1 MADKAKQT
9 AEAQTQ
15 EQVQEVSLLD
25 QILTEGKMARDDYQR
40 EQAKDMIGEFVN
52 QVMSGELTMSK
63 NMDVA
68 INARIAEI
76 DRVRP
81 PRVQITYD
89 VEVGGAIELKELPFV
104 VGVMGDFV
112 GKPEEPLP
120 ANKNRKFVEIDPDN
134 FNQVMAGMKP
144 RVAFSVENKMQNYGS
159 KVGVDLKFN
168 NIEDFEP
175 DNVVQQVEPL
185 RKLVEARQKLS
196 DLRSK
201 MDGNDKLESILND
214 LISDADKQK
223 QISDALGIEKKEE

>member
-1 MADKAKQT
+1 MA
-9 AEAQTQ
+9 
-15 EQVQEVSLLD
+15 
-25 QILTEGKMARDDYQR
+25 
-40 EQAKDMIGEFVN
+40 
-52 QVMSGELTMSK
+52 SK
-63 NMDVA
+63 ES
-68 INARIAEI
+68 IQHKI

-120 ANKNRKFVEIDPDN
+120 AIKNRKFVEIDPDN
-134 FNQVMAGMKP
+134 FNQVLAGMKP
-144 RVAFSVENKMQNYGS
+144 RVAFSVENKMQEDGS
-159 KVGVDLKFN
+159 KIGVDLKFS

-175 DNVVQQVEPL
+175 DNVVQQIEPL

-201 MDGNDKLESILND
+201 MDGNDKLESMLND
-214 LISDADKQK
+214 IISDVDKQK
-223 QISDALGIEKKEE
+223 QLSDALGIEKKEE

>member
-1 MADKAKQT
+1 MA
-9 AEAQTQ
+9 
-15 EQVQEVSLLD
+15 
-25 QILTEGKMARDDYQR
+25 
-40 EQAKDMIGEFVN
+40 
-52 QVMSGELTMSK
+52 SK
-63 NMDVA
+63 ES
-68 INARIAEI
+68 IQHKI

-112 GKPEEPLP
+112 GKPEEQLP
-120 ANKNRKFVEIDPDN
+120 AIKNRKFVEIDPDN
-134 FNQVMAGMKP
+134 FNQVLAGMKP
-144 RVAFSVENKMQNYGS
+144 RVAYSVDNKMQDDGS
-159 KVGVDLKFN
+159 KVGVDLKFT

-201 MDGNDKLESILND
+201 MDGNDKLESMLND
-214 LISDADKQK
+214 IIGDADKQK

>member
-1 MADKAKQT
+1 MA
-9 AEAQTQ
+9 
-15 EQVQEVSLLD
+15 
-25 QILTEGKMARDDYQR
+25 
-40 EQAKDMIGEFVN
+40 
-52 QVMSGELTMSK
+52 SK
-63 NMDVA
+63 ES
-68 INARIAEI
+68 IQHKI

-120 ANKNRKFVEIDPDN
+120 AIKNRKFVEIDPDN
-134 FNQVMAGMKP
+134 FNQVLAGMKP
-144 RVAFSVENKMQNYGS
+144 RVAFSVDNKLQDDGS
-159 KVGVDLKFN
+159 KVGVDLTFN

-175 DNVVQQVEPL
+175 DQIVQNVEPL

-201 MDGNDKLESILND
+201 MDGNEKLENILND
-214 LISDADKQK
+214 LIADTDKQK
-223 QISDALGIEKKEE
+223 QISEALGKKEE

>member
-1 MADKAKQT
+1 MA
-9 AEAQTQ
+9 
-15 EQVQEVSLLD
+15 
-25 QILTEGKMARDDYQR
+25 
-40 EQAKDMIGEFVN
+40 
-52 QVMSGELTMSK
+52 SK
-63 NMDVA
+63 ES
-68 INARIAEI
+68 IQHKI

-120 ANKNRKFVEIDPDN
+120 AIKNRKFVEIDPDN

-144 RVAFSVENKMQNYGS
+144 RVAFSVDNKLQDDGS

-168 NIEDFEP
+168 SIEDFEP
-175 DNVVQQVEPL
+175 DSIVQQVEPL

-201 MDGNDKLESILND
+201 MDGNDKLESMLND
-214 LISDADKQK
+214 IISDTEKQK
-223 QISDALGIEKKEE
+223 QLSDALGIEKKEE